1 MPPSV
6 RAVLRPVLWIA
17 LGAWIGAML
26 FFGTVVARA
35 AFAVIPSPDVAGHLV
50 GRVLGPLQL
59 AGAGAGVSLSVL
71 AGALRRGRLAVTLPL
86 LLSAVCLV
94 NHFGVTPAVAE
105 IRLAGAGSDPTV
117 AQRFARLHLLSVS
130 LFLATAG
137 GAVALAVIHAV
148 AEARGTTGA
157 GDPHL

>member
-1 MPPSV
+1 VPPSI
-6 RAVLRPVLWIA
+6 RAVLRPALWIS

-35 AFAVIPSPDVAGHLV
+35 VFAVIPSPDLAGQLV
-50 GRVLGPLQL
+50 GRVLGPLQV
-59 AGAGAGVSLSVL
+59 AGAGAGVALSAL
-71 AGALRRGRLAVTLPL
+71 GGALRRGRLAVALPL
-86 LLSAVCLV
+86 ALAALCLV

-105 IRLAGAGSDPTV
+105 IRLASTPADPTV

-130 LFLATAG
+130 LFLVTGG
-137 GAVALAVIHAV
+137 GAVALAVLHAV
-148 AEARGTTGA
+148 AEARSGAGA